1 MSTSELENLNLS
13 STINK
18 YDLRDYA
25 NNVEDYKKAI
35 ELLIKNLNTDDIK
48 LKVQILGQLGSFN
61 RRINLLEE
69 ATKYFTEAIELV
81 NEHQLD
87 RRFLI
92 ANSLRLAHT
101 YHWQEDYKSAHTLF
115 SEIILI
121 CQSKE
126 EFYIYLDFAYQHFG
140 KCLFDEKN
148 YSTALNYFQ
157 MAMEIREEKGDQSL
171 IDSTLIAINATEE
184 KLSLNS

>member
-1 MSTSELENLNLS
+1 MAVSELENLNLS
-13 STINK
+13 STTSEE
-18 YDLRDYA
+18 DLRDYA
-25 NNVEDYKKAI
+25 DNVEDHKKALALLKENLDMDDL
-35 ELLIKNLNTDDIK
+35 ELKIQ
-48 LKVQILGQLGSFN
+48 VLGQLGTFS
-61 RRINLLEE
+61 RRINLIED
-69 ATKYFTEAIELV
+69 AKKYFSEAIELV

-101 YHWQEDYKSAHTLF
+101 YHWGEDYKSAHTIF

-121 CQSKE
+121 CQSE
-126 EFYIYLDFAYQHFG
+126 EKFYIFLDYAYQHFG

-171 IDSTLIAINATEE
+171 IDSTLIAINATKD
-184 KLSLNS
+184 KLS

>member
-1 MSTSELENLNLS
+1 MNTSELETLNLS
-13 STINK
+13 STINED
-18 YDLRDYA
+18 DLRDYA
-25 NNVEDYKKAI
+25 VSVEDHKKAL
-35 ELLIKNLNTDDIK
+35 ELLKENLNTDDIK
-48 LKVQILGQLGSFN
+48 IKIQILGQLGTFS
-61 RRINLLEE
+61 RRINLLED
-69 ATKYFTEAIELV
+69 AKRYFSEAIELV

-101 YHWQEDYKSAHTLF
+101 FHWDEDYKNAHTIF

-171 IDSTLIAINATEE
+171 IDSTLIAINTTEE
-184 KLSLNS
+184 KLSLSS